1 MVFIM
6 QLFTVAPD
14 TSLVSMSCLSLATIH
29 ADKLSTVFPQIEAR
43 AS

>member
-29 ADKLSTVFPQIEAR
+29 ADKLITVFTRIEAV
-43 AS
+43 SE